1 MCVCVRAR
9 VRERE
14 SECERER
21 VCLCVC
27 VCVCV
32 CLCVCERE
40 RVCVL
45 GGGGGGC
52 VWVLSEKPVC
62 ATGKTC
68 LTTLISDNRRKRKW
82 SNTSPQHCK
91 SPCFPVR
98 HLVGVSFVADYTA
111 V

>member
-1 MCVCVRAR
+1 M
-9 VRERE
+9 
-14 SECERER
+14 
-21 VCLCVC
+21 CVC

-32 CLCVCERE
+32 CVCERE
-40 RVCVL
+40 RERERECMCVGGGVCVCV
-45 GGGGGGC
+45 GGGG
-52 VWVLSEKPVC
+52 VLSENPVRKK
-62 ATGKTC
+62 GKTC
-68 LTTLISDNRRKRKW
+68 LTTLISDNRRKGKW